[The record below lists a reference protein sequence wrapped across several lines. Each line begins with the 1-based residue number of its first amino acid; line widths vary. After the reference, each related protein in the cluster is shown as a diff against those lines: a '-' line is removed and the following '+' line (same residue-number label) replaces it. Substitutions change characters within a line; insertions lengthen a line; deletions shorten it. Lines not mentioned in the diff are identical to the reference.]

1 MPLQKGC
8 GCIIGTD
15 YPAPIIDHKEASQRN
30 IARMKTMYA
39 GGTIDLEETKGEET
53 VIVHSKEV
61 TDKGI
66 ELSVADEGVKG
77 KDKRRANAKSA
88 EPKGRGLRSLSE
100 MLLKQPPK

>member
-30 IARMKTMYA
+30 IARMKTMFA

-53 VIVHSKEV
+53 AIAPSKEV
-61 TDKGI
+61 KKEGV
-66 ELSVADEGVKG
+66 ELSVADE
-77 KDKRRANAKSA
+77 
-88 EPKGRGLRSLSE
+88 
-100 MLLKQPPK
+100 